1 MGNRAMAAKV
11 QRANQ
16 QRTEAALQMSFN
28 DIERGAMLK
37 KYGVEVDISRITP
50 TVIPEGKRS
59 LHRNWYEAKQRKLAG
74 EAKRWRETPEA

>member
-11 QRANQ
+11 QRANA
-16 QRTEAALQMSFN
+16 QRAEAAIQMTFN
-28 DIERGAMLK
+28 DIEREAMLR
-37 KYGVEVDISRITP
+37 KYGVTVDISRITP

-74 EAKRWRETPEA
+74 ETKRWRETPDA